1 MSNPTSRAGITDLPE
16 ENIMQI
22 LDYCIPAALT
32 SSNIRRSS
40 DKDCGETDYPHD
52 PSFRL
57 ERLRLVNHR
66 FDRIATDLFFKEY
79 WHRIRVSYEGKRRVH
94 VLPSPPRFAGKI
106 RMVRM
111 TVIAPTLADIEA
123 TTQYF
128 QHYVAAFSNLAAV
141 IVELQVRDVSRW
153 RAAGVRGRLW
163 NAMVAWV
170 KSLTLEK
177 GIGGKFLGGVV
188 LMFNGMDDEDHFD
201 ELSHW
206 RMRGD

>member
-1 MSNPTSRAGITDLPE
+1 MSTQASRAGLMDLPE
-16 ENIMQI
+16 ENLMQI
-22 LDYCIPAALT
+22 LEYCIPAKL
-32 SSNIRRSS
+32 SCSNIRRSS
-40 DKDCGETDYPHD
+40 DEDDFWSETEYPYE

-79 WHRIRVSYEGKRRVH
+79 CHYIPVSYEGKSRCH
-94 VLPSPPRFAGKI
+94 LLPSPPRFAGKI

-111 TVIAPTLADIEA
+111 TVNAPTLADIEA

-128 QHYVAAFSNLAAV
+128 Q
-141 IVELQVRDVSRW
+141 QW
-153 RAAGVRGRLW
+153 RAAGVRGRFW

-170 KSLTLEK
+170 TSLTLEK
-177 GIGGKFLGGVV
+177 CIGGNFLGGVM
-188 LMFNGMDDEDHFD
+188 LRFNGMDDEDHFD